1 MDPGAGCVSR
11 VCFWNSEE
19 VHKYSLVLSFTKLPP
34 DMILLLYKAFV
45 YGEGEA
51 KYGCKIHPRGSHSVL
66 IRPNNVNKW
75 GHLWL
80 SQ

>member
-11 VCFWNSEE
+11 VCFWDSEE
-19 VHKYSLVLSFTKLPP
+19 VHKYSLVLSFTKLPLV
-34 DMILLLYKAFV
+34 MILLLYKAFV
-45 YGEGEA
+45 YGACEA
-51 KYGCKIHPRGSHSVL
+51 KYSCKIHPRGSQSIL
-66 IRPNNVNKW
+66 IRSNNANKL